1 MRQSLTQLTFTCL
14 FLFTACRGQ
23 EPSVTEKTEKP
34 AEFSFLTTQDI
45 HLRLQVE
52 NIGDVRLRGSM
63 PDKTVF
69 QIHRAATAI
78 GRARASELM
87 DRIAMVPTME
97 KDGLVRFL
105 PKYPELKAG
114 EKVRTEL
121 VVLVPLN
128 QRVPVSLALTGG
140 DFEAA
145 GMNGELR
152 VKTVGKSGIALRA
165 FQGVFDL
172 ELDTG
177 DVVAGTTL
185 EGGRLRLREGSV
197 RLSQRLKDPMEDL
210 VIEVQDGKVELE
222 IISGY
227 TGRIRLEAPEVKNST
242 KFKLA
247 DSAEGRGILVKVAKG
262 SAHLSSELF

>member
-1 MRQSLTQLTFTCL
+1 MRQFLPLLTFTCL
-14 FLFTACRGQ
+14 GLVTACGDRQ
-23 EPSVTEKTEKP
+23 ASVTEKTEKP
-34 AEFSFLTTQDI
+34 AEFSFLTAQDI

-52 NIGDVRLRGSM
+52 NVGDVRVRGSM

-69 QIHRAATAI
+69 QIHRSATAA
-78 GRARASELM
+78 GRARATELM
-87 DRIAMVPTME
+87 DRVAMVPTME

-105 PKYPELKAG
+105 PKYPEIRAG
-114 EKVRTEL
+114 EKVRTD
-121 VVLVPLN
+121 VTVLVPLN
-128 QRVPVSLALTGG
+128 QRIPVSLALTGG

-152 VKTVGKSGIALRA
+152 IKTVGRSGVALRA

-172 ELDTG
+172 DLDTG

-185 EGGRLRLREGSV
+185 EGGRLRLREGTV
-197 RLSQRLKDPMEDL
+197 RISQRLKEPMEDL
-210 VIEVQDGKVELE
+210 VIEVGSGQVEIE
-222 IISGY
+222 VISGY

-247 DSAEGRGILVKVAKG
+247 ESAEGRGILVKVAKG
-262 SAHLSSELF
+262 TAHLRSELF